1 MKIDGTA
8 LDTPLR
14 GILGIDVP
22 IMQAGM
28 GEGARAEL
36 VAAVSEA
43 GGMGVLGAAPLAPDR
58 LRAEIG
64 RIRERTDRPFG
75 VNLVFPPEFT
85 GPNPMLAEAESI
97 AATLDPD
104 SRDDLRDLLQ
114 VVEPG
119 FVDRQVDVCIEEGTR
134 VLVSGL
140 GLAARFVD
148 AFHAAGGL
156 AIAQVG
162 AVEQARRMVDLGADA
177 IIASGSD
184 AGGHTSRIG
193 SLSLWTACV
202 DAVDVP
208 VVASGGIVN
217 GRQLAAALVLGCQGV
232 WVGTRFMVTHEAD
245 VHARAKERVIEAGT
259 DDTLVTRAYS
269 GKQMRVVRNEW
280 AAGWEGREAE
290 ILPFPLQVFA
300 TGGRGRRG
308 LTHGEVVEGA
318 VQSGQGLGLIRSVE
332 GAADV
337 VRTMTSEALECLAG
351 VAAGRN
357 AAAAANESQA

>member
-1 MKIDGTA
+1 MRIDGTA

-14 GILGIDVP
+14 RLLGVEVP
-22 IMQAGM
+22 IVQAGM

-43 GGMGVLGAAPLAPDR
+43 GGLGVLGAAPLGPDR

-64 RIRERTDRPFG
+64 QIRERTDRPFG

-85 GPNPMLAEAESI
+85 GPNPLLAEAENL

-104 SRDDLRDLLQ
+104 SREDMRELLQ

-119 FVDRQVDVCIEEGTR
+119 FVDRQVEVCLEEGAR
-134 VLVSGL
+134 VLFSGL
-140 GLAARFVD
+140 GFAPRFID

-162 AVEQARRMVDLGADA
+162 AVEQARRMVDLGVDA

-184 AGGHTSRIG
+184 AGGHTGRVG

-217 GRQLAAALVLGCQGV
+217 GRQLAAALVLGCQGA
-232 WVGTRFMVTHEAD
+232 WVGTRFLVTHEAD
-245 VHARAKERVIEAGT
+245 AHARAKERVVEAGT

-269 GKQMRVVRNEW
+269 GKPMRVVRNDW
-280 AAGWEGREAE
+280 VASWEGRETE

-300 TGGRGRRG
+300 TEGRGRRG
-308 LTHGEVVEGA
+308 LTHGDVAEGA

-332 GAADV
+332 TAGDV
-337 VRTMTSEALECLAG
+337 VRSMTSEALECLARVESG
-351 VAAGRN
+351 PHATIAADER
-357 AAAAANESQA
+357 